1 MAPSAPTTCCRG
13 SASTRYST
21 SRLVSRPWYAPYS
34 TMFPINT
41 YKSVY
46 GAKSPLGSFSISDV
60 LFQMYYCSI
69 DFLPKKHR
77 SCNCAPRSTKDS
89 EGRTCRTRKAAD
101 LRTSLSHSRRSVTSL
116 RLCHL
121 RTDWSNQMLGSP
133 QSPRTRRYTVVH
145 RSVLVTFLSRSWH
158 LFARACLVRERHPPR
173 RPPTLQRALPAR
185 CRRSPQALR
194 RHIRLRRRMPIL
206 RTRISRQ
213 RRPGIAPSITVRVGP
228 RPTRCAMPSSRRACF
243 LPRALRTGSPWGRS
257 PSIPARVMC

>member
-145 RSVLVTFLSRSWH
+145 RSVLVTFLSRSCHALGTCLPERAWSGNAIRPGGRQPSSERYPRDVAGARRLSGDTSVSGGECPFSALAYPGRGGLASPH
-158 LFARACLVRERHPPR
+158 PLRYASARA
-173 RPPTLQRALPAR
+173 QRGAQCLPAGEHA
-185 CRRSPQALR
+185 SYHEL
-194 RHIRLRRRMPIL
+194 
-206 RTRISRQ
+206 
-213 RRPGIAPSITVRVGP
+213 
-228 RPTRCAMPSSRRACF
+228 
-243 LPRALRTGSPWGRS
+243 
-257 PSIPARVMC
+257 